1 MAKTDIANLN
11 VRLTASTSEFTA
23 GMANAQRR
31 LEQTT
36 AVVTKSRAAFSGLGS
51 AMRMPGLGR
60 GAALGGAASG
70 VAGALGL
77 GALGGGVAGLAVV
90 GGYVAVDKILE
101 RIKANEERRAQIQAQ
116 ITDDLKA
123 QNEALEEQSRKIV
136 NANEIIAGALGG
148 PRGASSDQLEKLNAL
163 GTEIRRLQEFRN
175 RVAFNP
181 MGLDYGTNVQEIDES
196 IKRAREA
203 ERRIMNEVNG
213 TSTNGLGDRLSGILA
228 QDRDRGSA
236 ADVFNSLASAQR
248 AARDAAALQA
258 EADEETA
265 RAIRDA
271 VADWKRENQKAS
283 DLLATTVGRIS
294 SQITQL
300 TYRSN

>member
-1 MAKTDIANLN
+1 MAKSEIANLN
-11 VRLTASTSEFTA
+11 VQLTANTNQFTA

-136 NANEIIAGALGG
+136 DANAIISGALGG
-148 PRGASSDQLEKLNAL
+148 PRGASSDQLEKLNAIAA
-163 GTEIRRLQEFRN
+163 EIRRLQTFRD

-181 MGLDYGTNVQEIDES
+181 MGLDYGTNVQEIDEG
-196 IKRAREA
+196 IQRAREA
-203 ERRIMNEVNG
+203 ERRLMNEANG
-213 TSTNGLGDRLSGILA
+213 ISTNGLGSRLSGVLA

-236 ADVFNSLASAQR
+236 ADVFNAISNAQR
-248 AARDAAALQA
+248 AAREAAAQRA
-258 EADEETA
+258 EADDLTA
-265 RAIRDA
+265 RTIREA
-271 VADWKRENQKAS
+271 VAEWKRENQKAS